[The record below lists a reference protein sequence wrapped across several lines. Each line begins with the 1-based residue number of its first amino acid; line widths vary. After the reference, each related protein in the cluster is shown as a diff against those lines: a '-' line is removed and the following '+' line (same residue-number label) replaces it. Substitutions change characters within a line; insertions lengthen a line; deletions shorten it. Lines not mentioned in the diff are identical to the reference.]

1 MKEVEISKT
10 LENVGN
16 WRAEEWPGR
25 VIAGRGKRGS
35 GKMICPPEC
44 W

>member
-1 MKEVEISKT
+1 MSKEAEVSKT

-25 VIAGRGKRGS
+25 VIARRGKRGQE
-35 GKMICPPEC
+35 K
-44 W
+44 